1 MLTAKLNGSYRKPTT
16 GTKVFR
22 FTVSGNEQELKAYE
36 DAQGDSYRLDEKT
49 GKPLWFTTRYTGD
62 SVNLIITSNN
72 QVVADDTELSKL
84 QSLVEQFGPD
94 VAKLIMMQKTA
105 TASAE

>member
-1 MLTAKLNGSYRKPTT
+1 MLTAKLNGSYRKPNT

-22 FTVSGNEQELKAYE
+22 FTVSGTEQDLKAYE

-84 QSLVEQFGPD
+84 QSLVEQYGPD
-94 VAKLIMMQKTA
+94 VARLIMMQKSA
-105 TASAE
+105 PASAE